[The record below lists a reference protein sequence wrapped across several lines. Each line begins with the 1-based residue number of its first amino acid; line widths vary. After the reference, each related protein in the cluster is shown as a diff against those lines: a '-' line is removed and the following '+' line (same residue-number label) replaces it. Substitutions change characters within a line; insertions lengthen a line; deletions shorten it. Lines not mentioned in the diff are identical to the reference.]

1 MDFPERVA
9 GAISACDIALIKR
22 PLELSTDGHR
32 TTGSPNLLTRPKT
45 LPVSSFPPIRR
56 ALISVSDKSGLVDFA
71 KGLVSLGVEIYSTGG
86 TRKHLLDNGVTAHEV
101 ASYTG
106 FPEVMDG
113 RVKTL
118 HPKIFGGILA
128 RRNREDDLASL
139 RSHGI
144 LEFDLVV
151 VNLYPFETTVQK
163 PDTVL
168 TEAIEQ
174 IDIGGPSLLRAAA
187 KNHEFVSVASQP
199 NQYATILAEMKTHG
213 GTSDS
218 LRLQLAAD
226 CFGETARYDAT
237 IADYLCRTILSNDTF
252 NPRGDEPSHSG
263 LASIAMPQSITIPMK
278 LQSGLRYGENPHQS
292 AALYRLPGNSK
303 ATLTDAKQL
312 NGKELS
318 YNNLLDL
325 DNALSIVRCFA
336 KPSAVVM
343 KHNNPCGGASAH
355 KLSFA
360 CRKALAGDPQS
371 AFGGVLGFNAMVDL
385 ETAEELCQ
393 PGLFI
398 EAIVAPDFSPEAVS
412 LLQTKPKWRE
422 NVRLMKTGPLGTQ
435 PIELCYR
442 FISGGV
448 LVQQSDNQPP
458 TSLNWK
464 TVTDVAVA
472 EELWDDIAF
481 GWEMVRH
488 VKSNAI
494 ILARDAAL
502 VGVGAGQMSRVDS
515 VELAIEKAADRSHG
529 SILASDAFFPFAD
542 SIERA
547 SKAGI
552 IAIIQPGGSRKDDE
566 VIAAC
571 NAHRIPMI
579 FTGQR
584 HFKH

>member
-1 MDFPERVA
+1 
-9 GAISACDIALIKR
+9 
-22 PLELSTDGHR
+22 
-32 TTGSPNLLTRPKT
+32 
-45 LPVSSFPPIRR
+45 VSSYSPIRR
-56 ALISVSDKSGLVDFA
+56 ALISVSDKQGLVEFA
-71 KGLVSLGVEIYSTGG
+71 KKLALHGVEIYSTGG
-86 TRKHLLDNGVTAHEV
+86 TRKHLIDQGIDAHEV
-101 ASYTG
+101 AAYTG

-128 RRNREDDLASL
+128 RRNNNEDIESL
-139 RSHGI
+139 QSHEI

-151 VNLYPFETTVQK
+151 VNLYPFEATIQK
-163 PDTVL
+163 ANVTLP
-168 TEAIEQ
+168 EAIEQ
-174 IDIGGPSLLRAAA
+174 IDIGGPSLIRAAA
-187 KNHEFVSVASQP
+187 KNHAFVTVATSPSQ
-199 NQYATILAEMKTHG
+199 YESIVGELAAHNG
-213 GTSDS
+213 ISDR
-218 LRLQLAAD
+218 LRLRLASE
-226 CFGETARYDAT
+226 CFAETARYDSA
-237 IADYLCRTILSNDTF
+237 IGNYLSKAVVSDAITNPSSAPLTMPANLS
-252 NPRGDEPSHSG
+252 
-263 LASIAMPQSITIPMK
+263 APMQLK
-278 LQSGLRYGENPHQS
+278 SSLRYGENPHQI
-292 AALYRLPGNSK
+292 AALYRLPGKSD
-303 ATLTDAKQL
+303 ASLVDAKQL

-325 DNALSIVRCFA
+325 DSALAIVRCFS
-336 KPSAVVM
+336 KPSAVVI

-360 CRKALAGDPQS
+360 CRKALAGDPLS
-371 AFGGVLGFNAMVDL
+371 AFGGVIGFNTTVDL
-385 ETAEELCQ
+385 ETAEALCE

-398 EAIVAPDFSPEAVS
+398 EAIVAPLFAPEAVA

-422 NVRLMKTGPLGTQ
+422 NVRLMETGPLGEQ
-435 PIELCYR
+435 PLELNYR

-448 LVQQSDNQPP
+448 LVQQADNQPP
-458 TSLNWK
+458 TNLNWK
-464 TVTDVAVA
+464 TVTNVAVA

-515 VELAIEKAADRSHG
+515 VEIAIEKAGDRSQG

-542 SIERA
+542 SIQRA
-547 SKAGI
+547 AKAGI
-552 IAIIQPGGSRKDDE
+552 IAIIQPGGSRKDEE

-571 NAHRIPMI
+571 NEHRIPMI

>member
-1 MDFPERVA
+1 MDRNRSIVFIE
-9 GAISACDIALIKR
+9 
-22 PLELSTDGHR
+22 PLTVLKSLS
-32 TTGSPNLLTRPKT
+32 
-45 LPVSSFPPIRR
+45 VSSFPSIKR
-56 ALISVSDKSGLVDFA
+56 ALISVSDKAGLVGFA
-71 KGLVSLGVEIYSTGG
+71 KLLVAQGVEIYSTGG
-86 TRKHLLDNGVTAHEV
+86 TRKHLIDNGIASVEV
-101 ASYTG
+101 AAYTG

-128 RRNREDDLASL
+128 RRNLSEDQEALSA
-139 RSHGI
+139 HGI

-151 VNLYPFETTVQK
+151 VNLYPFESTIQR
-163 PDTVL
+163 PDVGL
-168 TEAIEQ
+168 SEAIEQ
-174 IDIGGPSLLRAAA
+174 IDIGGPSLIRAAA
-187 KNHEFVSVASQP
+187 KNHAFVTVATNP
-199 NQYATILAEMKTHG
+199 AQYEAIANELQAHG

-218 LRLQLAAD
+218 LRLRLASE
-226 CFGETARYDAT
+226 CFSETARYDAA
-237 IADYLCRTILSNDTF
+237 IASYLSAHATNQQSAPTV
-252 NPRGDEPSHSG
+252 
-263 LASIAMPQSITIPMK
+263 AMPTNVTISMK

-292 AALYRLPGNSK
+292 AALYRLSGNPVAS
-303 ATLTDAKQL
+303 LTDAKQL

-336 KPSAVVM
+336 KPSAVVI

-371 AFGGVLGFNAMVDL
+371 AFGGVIGFNTVVDA
-385 ETAEELCQ
+385 ETAEVLCQ

-398 EAIVAPDFSPEAVS
+398 EAIVAPEFSPEAVS
-412 LLQTKPKWRE
+412 VLQTKPKWRE
-422 NVRLMKTGPLGTQ
+422 NVRLMQTGPLGVQ
-435 PIELCYR
+435 PLELNYR
-442 FISGGV
+442 LISGGV

-464 TVTDVAVA
+464 TVTEVAVA

-515 VELAIEKAADRSHG
+515 VEIAIEKAGERSQG

-542 SIERA
+542 SIDRA
-547 SKAGI
+547 AKAGI